1 MPMDES
7 FDATRAQLKKPDM
20 FERYRVPDRG
30 ETLREAGLSN
40 DTDVMLVERGGE
52 TRAFLLYQLMY
63 HHLAQGELAGEP
75 YMVSF

>member
-1 MPMDES
+1 MDES
-7 FDATRAQLKKPDM
+7 FDAARARLKEPDM

-30 ETLREAGLSN
+30 EPLREAGLSD

-52 TRAFLLYQLMY
+52 TRAFLINQLTY
-63 HHLAQGELAGEP
+63 HHLAQGKLAGEP

>member
-1 MPMDES
+1 MDQS
-7 FDATRAQLKKPDM
+7 FDATRAQLSDPDM

-30 ETLREAGLSN
+30 EPLREAGLSN

-52 TRAFLLYQLMY
+52 TRAFLLRQLTY

-75 YMVSF
+75 YIVSF

>member
-1 MPMDES
+1 MDES
-7 FDATRAQLKKPDM
+7 FDATRAQLKDPDM

-30 ETLREAGLSN
+30 EPLREAGLSN

-52 TRAFLLYQLMY
+52 ARAFLLRQLTY
-63 HHLAQGELAGEP
+63 HHLAQGDLAGEP

>member
-1 MPMDES
+1 MNEA
-7 FDATRAQLKKPDM
+7 FDATRAQLEGPDM

-30 ETLREAGLSN
+30 EPLRDAGLSN

-52 TRAFLLYQLMY
+52 ARVFLLRQLTY

>member
-1 MPMDES
+1 MDES
-7 FDATRAQLKKPDM
+7 FDTTRAQLKHPDM

-30 ETLREAGLSN
+30 ELLREAGVSN
-40 DTDVMLVERGGE
+40 DTDIMLVERGNE
-52 TRAFLLYQLMY
+52 TRAFLLRQLIY